1 MNHQGHGSTGT
12 VGNRKARR
20 GITREAQRKTA
31 GPEAI
36 AWYAKHNPAIN
47 PAKTRLNIDMVND
60 GAGGFRATE
69 SIDEV
74 VAYGDERALRVKP
87 GLKDG
92 NRFAVTTVGHL
103 PWAYLEP
110 DGTEYQPV
118 DATGVPKVFGSGPQ
132 MGRPIMEPRYRIK
145 PDYEEKAK
153 AYFEDWIEFQS
164 GLLPDGRAS
173 MHGYSINLDESR
185 PHIQLLS
192 DPLEAAP
199 SKKDPARLT
208 NGFSRAFGSHP
219 KDRVVPQLDGRGE
232 PVLLPDGSA
241 KMVREGAS
249 RKMERY
255 QAELRDFMIDRGH
268 EVEAERDEA
277 RHDRH
282 LDLQD
287 YKDLQH
293 SQREVAD
300 TAQMYA
306 ADVGALLSEREH
318 LEDGLIE
325 AHQSLHEQVADELG
339 PAMAAVA
346 EAQAQIV
353 ETHRAGEAMLAE
365 YKTALDAQ
373 RVDQTAREQSLIART
388 AVMTELETALIA
400 DKTTWDEVEKP
411 ALLAKVRAE
420 CVAALEQEWSQT
432 RPVLVAQAR
441 TEGRAEGL
449 AESEIDRV
457 AAAQLLK
464 DAQAAQTAAGAS
476 LARQTASENRLA
488 AEEDERRQQAA
499 DRVLEYERTA
509 LAGIDARVGAEVE
522 RLAGPEVEAAKK
534 AGFEKGME
542 IAKATLARAR
552 TELQAAYE
560 GRHRELTALQDSLG
574 RMLKSIPRDKW
585 TPGMTLGYAKFSKET
600 IARRDHMPQGNPPK
614 RQAEA
619 TMNKYS

>member
-12 VGNRKARR
+12 AGDRKARR
-20 GITREAQRKTA
+20 GITREAQRKTE
-31 GPEAI
+31 GPKAI

-47 PAKTRLNIDMVND
+47 PAKTHLNIDMVND
-60 GAGGFRATE
+60 GAGGFRETE

-74 VAYGDERALRVKP
+74 VAYGDDRASRVKP
-87 GLKDG
+87 GLRDG

-118 DATGVPKVFGSGPQ
+118 DAAGVPKVFGSGPKAGQ
-132 MGRPIMEPRYRIK
+132 PIMEPRYRIK
-145 PDYEEKAK
+145 ADCEEKAK
-153 AYFEDWIEFQS
+153 AYFNDWIEFQA
-164 GLLPDGRAS
+164 GLLPDGRVS

-192 DPLEAAP
+192 DPFEAAP

-241 KMVREGAS
+241 KLVREGAS

-255 QAELRDFMIDRGH
+255 QSNFRKFMIKCGH

-306 ADVGALLSEREH
+306 ADFGALQSEREH
-318 LEDGLIE
+318 LDDSVIE
-325 AHQSLHEQVADELG
+325 AHQRLHEQMAGELG

-346 EAQAQIV
+346 EAESQVV
-353 ETHRAGEAMLAE
+353 ETYRAGEVMLAE
-365 YKTALDAQ
+365 YKIALDAQ
-373 RVDQTAREQSLIART
+373 RVDQTAREQSLVART
-388 AVMTELETALIA
+388 AALAELETALIA
-400 DKTTWDEVEKP
+400 DKTQWDEVEQP
-411 ALLAKVRAE
+411 PLLAKVRAE
-420 CVAALEQEWSQT
+420 GVAALQQEWSET

-441 TEGRAEGL
+441 TEGL
-449 AESEIDRV
+449 AESGTDRA

-464 DAQAAQTAAGAS
+464 DARAAKTAAGAS
-476 LARQTASENRLA
+476 LARQAAVETRLA

-499 DRVLEYERTA
+499 DRIAEYEGTQM
-509 LAGIDARVGAEVE
+509 AGIDALVGAEVE
-522 RLAGPEVEAAKK
+522 RLAGPAVEDAKR
-534 AGFEKGME
+534 AGFERGME
-542 IAKATLARAR
+542 IAKATLARTR
-552 TELQAAYE
+552 TELQAAYD

-574 RMLKSIPRDKW
+574 RMLKSVPRDKW
-585 TPGMTLGYAKFSKET
+585 TLAMNRGYAKFSEET
-600 IARRDHMPQGNPPK
+600 IARGNHLLEGNPAR
-614 RQAEA
+614 RQAKSNS
-619 TMNKYS
+619 NKYS